1 MRVSSVRIAVVLLL
15 SLSIAAKSPA
25 QSDTRTTDDPF
36 APGHTIGV
44 PFTATW
50 QQSIWDHG
58 KLTSQTT
65 LQRVARASDGSTYCA
80 TLTPDGTPTKV
91 DIDDL
96 PNNRMITLYPQNHT
110 YKLSTPQ
117 VGKFH
122 TFSLEE
128 VAKILEQ
135 LQEENAQGSERPPL
149 RLTSLGVKQEDGM
162 TLYGQKTESHV
173 GDNVITEEWWI
184 SSDLFVKARLKQTQS
199 TEEHVYFSV
208 IRDVRRVE
216 PDSTLFE
223 IPKGYT
229 GIK

>member
-1 MRVSSVRIAVVLLL
+1 MSVSSVPITVVLLL
-15 SLSIAAKSPA
+15 SLSIAAKGPA

-36 APGHTIGV
+36 APGHTSGV

-65 LQRVARASDGSTYCA
+65 LLRVARASDGSTYCA
-80 TLTPDGTPTKV
+80 RLTPEGTPYEV

-96 PNNRMITLYPQNHT
+96 PNNRMITLYPPNHT

-117 VGKFH
+117 GGKFH
-122 TFSLEE
+122 TLSLEE
-128 VAKILEQ
+128 VAKMLEWR
-135 LQEENAQGSERPPL
+135 QEYFAQGVERPPF

-162 TLYGQKTESHV
+162 TLYGQKTELHI
-173 GDNVITEEWWI
+173 GDIVITEDWI
-184 SSDLFVKARLKQTQS
+184 SSDLGVKARLKQTQQ
-199 TEEHVYFSV
+199 TQEHVYFNV